1 STAVISY
8 AVPKAEL
15 LSHFP
20 ESPSSLCVGN
30 FRNKQALREGAE
42 FPHHACSTRPP
53 AKHGQLDGLH
63 SRSGCGRHVKNRSVY
78 RPPKRQ
84 KHLQPLLNATRTT
97 KATNAVR
104 AVRIQHGAEDRAPEQ
119 FSESDV
125 SFRIVPP
132 RNGILYRSPGAFELR
147 SSPQRAALRKKNL
160 LIYRPNVPCR
170 TSP

>member
-20 ESPSSLCVGN
+20 ESPSSPCVGN

-63 SRSGCGRHVKNRSVY
+63 SRSVCSRHVKNRSLY

-84 KHLQPLLNATRTT
+84 EHLRPLLNASRTT
-97 KATNAVR
+97 KARNAVP
-104 AVRIQHGAEDRAPEQ
+104 AVRIRRGAGDRDPEQ
-119 FSESDV
+119 CAGQD
-125 SFRIVPP
+125 
-132 RNGILYRSPGAFELR
+132 GAIRLGR
-147 SSPQRAALRKKNL
+147 
-160 LIYRPNVPCR
+160 
-170 TSP
+170 